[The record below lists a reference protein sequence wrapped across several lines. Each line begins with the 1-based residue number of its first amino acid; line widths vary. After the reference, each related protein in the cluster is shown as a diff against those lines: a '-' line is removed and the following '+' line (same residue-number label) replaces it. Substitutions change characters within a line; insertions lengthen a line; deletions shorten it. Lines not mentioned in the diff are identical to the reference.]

1 MPARWTTTRDRVV
14 SGFVLRRLLVLAAT
28 IWLATTAMFLLLH
41 ASPSSPVNNL
51 PPAVAADP
59 EARAAVMAEKGLDR
73 PLVEQYLAYLGD
85 VATGDLGTS
94 LYDGSSVGA
103 AVRATVPVSFELGLL
118 AAGFAIVPGALVGIT
133 AARHHGRAVDGAS
146 RLATIAAISVPSY
159 WLAVLC
165 LVVVG
170 ERYPDLLPSAGGYT
184 PFGEDPLRNLQA
196 MLLPAIVLGL
206 GGFAMVARALRS
218 SLVEILDGEDVR
230 FARAM
235 GMPERQVVR
244 RIALRRAAPS
254 TVTVLGLL
262 VGGLVSGTVL
272 VENVFQIPGLGQLMV
287 TAFTRDDYPL
297 ALGTALATA
306 TVFLG
311 LNLLVDLAVHALD
324 PRARRRALPTGAAA

>member
-1 MPARWTTTRDRVV
+1 MT
-14 SGFVLRRLLVLAAT
+14 GFVLRRLLVLVAT
-28 IWLATTAMFLLLH
+28 VWVATTAMFLLLH
-41 ASPSSPVNNL
+41 ASPGSPVNNL

-59 EARAAVMAEKGLDR
+59 EARAAVMAEQGLDR
-73 PLVEQYLAYLGD
+73 PLLEQYLAHLGD
-85 VATGDLGTS
+85 VVTGDLGTS

-103 AVRATVPVSFELGLL
+103 AIRTTVPVSLELGLL
-118 AAGFAIVPGALVGIT
+118 AAGFAIVPGALLGIT
-133 AARHHGRAVDGAS
+133 AARHHGRAADGAA

-184 PFGEDPLRNLQA
+184 ALGDDPLRNLRA
-196 MLLPAIVLGL
+196 MVLPAVVLGL

-218 SLVEILDGEDVR
+218 SLVEILDGDDVR

-244 RIALRRAAPS
+244 HIALRRAAPS

-262 VGGLVSGTVL
+262 VGSLVSGTVL

-287 TAFTRDDYPL
+287 TAFTREDYPL

-306 TVFLG
+306 AIFLG
-311 LNLLVDLAVHALD
+311 LNLLVDVAVHALD
-324 PRARRRALPTGAAA
+324 PRVRSRPRVAGAAA